1 MKNKLCKMLEMKIPH
16 VDRAK
21 KNGDFIFFS
30 LCKTD
35 INLH

>member
-21 KNGDFIFFS
+21 KMETLYFFPVCS
-30 LCKTD
+30 HEKL
-35 INLH
+35 I